1 MSPNTQIGKTRAHRI
16 AAANTAHAVSGVLIN
31 MGMLMMVCTVAA
43 LCTIMLCT
51 VAACCPPII
60 AAVAVAGVAAVLF
73 SVITGCSIRDLVESC
88 RQVKQVKEE
97 GLATVQSLQP
107 VLTPVTPI
115 AERTGNRRIAKLLT
129 GKAKAEDAAQ
139 AAVDQGTAV
148 GGTNKVIA
156 GVATSSGIVKVMAEA
171 DPSTLKDATKAVGTT
186 PSTATCVGTCASA
199 LATGLAAAGVGVAC
213 VAPLVAGLVAAGVGV
228 AVVTGV
234 WIAAGT
240 VGVACA
246 GLVAAGLAVGAFAV
260 RAELHSA
267 RVPVVS
273 MQDPVHKRDTT
284 EYDVIENYKPQKIS
298 RIKWLAPPEAASPT
312 HRILM
317 ALAGAAVVALCA
329 AIILCGVCCTVACPL
344 STCIIIALALGAGVL
359 ATGLAVGGVA
369 DRYSAKAALPV
380 ETSPIVLG
388 QRASECPEQL
398 QNEVAVETANMTSDS
413 VQQTQDWEPVAKDAG
428 QEWEPTQQGPVAA
441 KEAVDGTSQA
451 PSDKAVDAGQGWEPI
466 QQGPVAAKEAVD
478 GTSQAPSDKA
488 DIMKALEK
496 DAGFLSAAENLL
508 QAITTDPRNW
518 EPVAPKTVAQPSRAR

>member
-1 MSPNTQIGKTRAHRI
+1 
-16 AAANTAHAVSGVLIN
+16 
-31 MGMLMMVCTVAA
+31 
-43 LCTIMLCT
+43 MLCAAIILCGVCCT
-51 VAACCPPII
+51 AACCPPII
-60 AAVAVAGVAAVLF
+60 AAAVALAGVAAVLF

-115 AERTGNRRIAKLLT
+115 AERTGNGRIAKLLT

-171 DPSTLKDATKAVGTT
+171 DPSTLKDAIKAVGTT

-199 LATGLAAAGVGVAC
+199 LATGLAAAGAGVAC
-213 VAPLVAGLVAAGVGV
+213 VAPLVAGVGAGVGV
-228 AVVTGV
+228 AAVSV
-234 WIAAGT
+234 AAG
-240 VGVACA
+240 AA

-260 RAELHSA
+260 GAELHSA

-273 MQDPVHKRDTT
+273 MQDPVHKKDTT

-298 RIKWLAPPEAASPT
+298 RLKWLAPPEAASPT

-317 ALAGAAVVALCA
+317 AVAGVAVVACISILLC
-329 AIILCGVCCTVACPL
+329 CCLPGTIAVVAPPL
-344 STCIIIALALGAGVL
+344 VSCVFY
-359 ATGLAVGGVA
+359 GLSSCVGGIDAYVYKRKA
-369 DRYSAKAALPV
+369 AKAALPV

-428 QEWEPTQQGPVAA
+428 QEWEP
-441 KEAVDGTSQA
+441 
-451 PSDKAVDAGQGWEPI
+451 I

-496 DAGFLSAAENLL
+496 DAGFLSA
-508 QAITTDPRNW
+508 
-518 EPVAPKTVAQPSRAR
+518 

>member
-107 VLTPVTPI
+107 VLTHVTPI
-115 AERTGNRRIAKLLT
+115 AERTGNGRIAKLLT

-171 DPSTLKDATKAVGTT
+171 DPSTLKDAIKAVGTT

-199 LATGLAAAGVGVAC
+199 LAGGVTGT
-213 VAPLVAGLVAAGVGV
+213 

-234 WIAAGT
+234 GIAACVAGLGVAAVAAGT
-240 VGVACA
+240 A
-246 GLVAAGLAVGAFAV
+246 GFVAAGLAVGAFSILISICTV
-260 RAELHSA
+260 IQTVAELHSA

-317 ALAGAAVVALCA
+317 ALAGAAVVACISILLC
-329 AIILCGVCCTVACPL
+329 CCLPGTIAVVAPPL
-344 STCIIIALALGAGVL
+344 VSCVFY
-359 ATGLAVGGVA
+359 GLSSCVGGIDAYVYKRKA
-369 DRYSAKAALPV
+369 AKAALPV

-413 VQQTQDWEPVAKDAG
+413 VQQTQDWEPVAKDA
-428 QEWEPTQQGPVAA
+428 E
-441 KEAVDGTSQA
+441 
-451 PSDKAVDAGQGWEPI
+451 WEPI
-466 QQGPVAAKEAVD
+466 QQGPVGAKESGVD

-488 DIMKALEK
+488 DIMKSLER
-496 DAGFLSAAENLL
+496 DTGFLSAAGDLFQAMTADL
-508 QAITTDPRNW
+508 QNW

>member
-31 MGMLMMVCTVAA
+31 MGMLMMVCTVLA
-43 LCTIMLCT
+43 MLCT
-51 VAACCPPII
+51 AMILCGVCCTVASPYII
-60 AAVAVAGVAAVLF
+60 AAVAVAGVAAILC

-107 VLTPVTPI
+107 VLTHVTPI
-115 AERTGNRRIAKLLT
+115 AERTGNGRIAKLLT

-171 DPSTLKDATKAVGTT
+171 DPSTLKDAIKAVG
-186 PSTATCVGTCASA
+186 GTGY
-199 LATGLAAAGVGVAC
+199 GLEGMGAGA
-213 VAPLVAGLVAAGVGV
+213 VAGGVTGT

-234 WIAAGT
+234 GIAAGIWYLKSC
-240 VGVACA
+240 VAGCAAKCAAACA
-246 GLVAAGLAVGAFAV
+246 CAATCCTNSGASCCAAVVLGCVCTAAAACCTVAFIPYALMAFSILISICTVIQTVAD
-260 RAELHSA
+260 LYSA

-317 ALAGAAVVALCA
+317 AVAGVAVVACISILLC
-329 AIILCGVCCTVACPL
+329 CCLPTIAVVVPPL
-344 STCIIIALALGAGVL
+344 VSCVFY
-359 ATGLAVGGVA
+359 GLSSCVGGIDAYVYKRKA
-369 DRYSAKAALPV
+369 AKAALPV

-428 QEWEPTQQGPVAA
+428 QEWEPTQRGAYPV
-441 KEAVDGTSQA
+441 VDRKYY
-451 PSDKAVDAGQGWEPI
+451 PR
-466 QQGPVAAKEAVD
+466 
-478 GTSQAPSDKA
+478 
-488 DIMKALEK
+488 EK
-496 DAGFLSAAENLL
+496 K
-508 QAITTDPRNW
+508 TD
-518 EPVAPKTVAQPSRAR
+518 S

>member
-1 MSPNTQIGKTRAHRI
+1 M
-16 AAANTAHAVSGVLIN
+16 
-31 MGMLMMVCTVAA
+31 
-43 LCTIMLCT
+43 
-51 VAACCPPII
+51 
-60 AAVAVAGVAAVLF
+60 AGVAAVLF

-115 AERTGNRRIAKLLT
+115 AERTGNGRIAKLLT

-171 DPSTLKDATKAVGTT
+171 DPSTLKDAIKAVGTT

-199 LATGLAAAGVGVAC
+199 LATGLAAAGAGVAC
-213 VAPLVAGLVAAGVGV
+213 VAPLVAGVGAGVGV
-228 AVVTGV
+228 AAVSV
-234 WIAAGT
+234 AAG
-240 VGVACA
+240 AA

-260 RAELHSA
+260 GAELHSA

-273 MQDPVHKRDTT
+273 MQDPVHKKDTT

-298 RIKWLAPPEAASPT
+298 RLKWLAPPEAASPT

-317 ALAGAAVVALCA
+317 AVAGVAVVACISILLC
-329 AIILCGVCCTVACPL
+329 CCLPGTIAVVAPPL
-344 STCIIIALALGAGVL
+344 VSCVFY
-359 ATGLAVGGVA
+359 GLSSCVGGIDAYVYKRKA
-369 DRYSAKAALPV
+369 AKAALPV

-428 QEWEPTQQGPVAA
+428 QEWEP
-441 KEAVDGTSQA
+441 
-451 PSDKAVDAGQGWEPI
+451 I

-496 DAGFLSAAENLL
+496 DAGFLSAAENLF
-508 QAITTDPRNW
+508 QAITADPQDW

>member
-1 MSPNTQIGKTRAHRI
+1 
-16 AAANTAHAVSGVLIN
+16 
-31 MGMLMMVCTVAA
+31 
-43 LCTIMLCT
+43 
-51 VAACCPPII
+51 
-60 AAVAVAGVAAVLF
+60 
-73 SVITGCSIRDLVESC
+73 SIRDLVESC

-171 DPSTLKDATKAVGTT
+171 DPSTLKDAIKAVGTT

-199 LATGLAAAGVGVAC
+199 LATGLAAAGAGVAC
-213 VAPLVAGLVAAGVGV
+213 VAPLVAAGLV
-228 AVVTGV
+228 
-234 WIAAGT
+234 AAGT
-240 VGVACA
+240 VGVACAMGAGCFAA

-273 MQDPVHKRDTT
+273 MQDPVVNKKDTT

-317 ALAGAAVVALCA
+317 ALAGAAVAALCA

-344 STCIIIALALGAGVL
+344 STCIIIIALALGAGVL

-369 DRYSAKAALPV
+369 DRYSAKAASPV

-428 QEWEPTQQGPVAA
+428 QEWEP
-441 KEAVDGTSQA
+441 
-451 PSDKAVDAGQGWEPI
+451 I

-496 DAGFLSAAENLL
+496 DAGFLSAAENLF
-508 QAITTDPRNW
+508 QAITADPQDW

>member
-51 VAACCPPII
+51 AACCPPII
-60 AAVAVAGVAAVLF
+60 AAVALAGVVAVAVAGVAAVLF

-107 VLTPVTPI
+107 VLTHVTPI
-115 AERTGNRRIAKLLT
+115 AERTGNGRIAKLLT

-171 DPSTLKDATKAVGTT
+171 DPSTLKDAIKAVGTT

-213 VAPLVAGLVAAGVGV
+213 VAPLVAGLVAAGTV
-228 AVVTGV
+228 
-234 WIAAGT
+234 
-240 VGVACA
+240 VGVACAMGAGCFAA

-273 MQDPVHKRDTT
+273 MRDPVVHKKDTT

-298 RIKWLAPPEAASPT
+298 RLKWLTPPLAASPT

-317 ALAGAAVVALCA
+317 ALAGVAVVACISILLC
-329 AIILCGVCCTVACPL
+329 CCLPGTIAVVAPPL
-344 STCIIIALALGAGVL
+344 VSCVFY
-359 ATGLAVGGVA
+359 GLSSCVGGIDAYVYKRKA
-369 DRYSAKAALPV
+369 AKAALPV

-428 QEWEPTQQGPVAA
+428 QEWEP
-441 KEAVDGTSQA
+441 
-451 PSDKAVDAGQGWEPI
+451 I

-488 DIMKALEK
+488 DIMKSLEQ
-496 DAGFLSAAENLL
+496 DAGFLSAAGDLL
-508 QAITTDPRNW
+508 QAITADPQDW
-518 EPVAPKTVAQPSRAR
+518 EPVAAKTVVQPSRAR

>member
-1 MSPNTQIGKTRAHRI
+1 
-16 AAANTAHAVSGVLIN
+16 
-31 MGMLMMVCTVAA
+31 
-43 LCTIMLCT
+43 
-51 VAACCPPII
+51 
-60 AAVAVAGVAAVLF
+60 
-73 SVITGCSIRDLVESC
+73 
-88 RQVKQVKEE
+88 
-97 GLATVQSLQP
+97 
-107 VLTPVTPI
+107 
-115 AERTGNRRIAKLLT
+115 
-129 GKAKAEDAAQ
+129 Q

-171 DPSTLKDATKAVGTT
+171 DPSTLKDAIKAVSTK
-186 PSTATCVGTCASA
+186 PSAATCVGTCASA

-213 VAPLVAGLVAAGVGV
+213 VAPLVAGLVAAGTVVGV
-228 AVVTGV
+228 TGLV
-234 WIAAGT
+234 AAGT

-312 HRILM
+312 RRLLM
-317 ALAGAAVVALCA
+317 AVAGAAVAALCA

-344 STCIIIALALGAGVL
+344 STCIIIIALALGAGVL

-388 QRASECPEQL
+388 QRASDCPEQL

-413 VQQTQDWEPVAKDAG
+413 VQQTQDWEPVAKDA
-428 QEWEPTQQGPVAA
+428 EWEPTQRG
-441 KEAVDGTSQA
+441 
-451 PSDKAVDAGQGWEPI
+451 
-466 QQGPVAAKEAVD
+466 
-478 GTSQAPSDKA
+478 
-488 DIMKALEK
+488 
-496 DAGFLSAAENLL
+496 
-508 QAITTDPRNW
+508 
-518 EPVAPKTVAQPSRAR
+518 

>member
-51 VAACCPPII
+51 VACCPPII
-60 AAVAVAGVAAVLF
+60 AAVAVAGVAAILC

-107 VLTPVTPI
+107 VLTHVTPI
-115 AERTGNRRIAKLLT
+115 AERTGNGRIAKLLT

-199 LATGLAAAGVGVAC
+199 LAGGVTGT
-213 VAPLVAGLVAAGVGV
+213 

-234 WIAAGT
+234 GIAACVAGLGVAAVAAGT
-240 VGVACA
+240 A
-246 GLVAAGLAVGAFAV
+246 GFVAAGLAVGAFSILISICTV
-260 RAELHSA
+260 IQTVAELHSA

-317 ALAGAAVVALCA
+317 ALAGAAVVVLVAFLLPPIPW
-329 AIILCGVCCTVACPL
+329 IIGV
-344 STCIIIALALGAGVL
+344 IA
-359 ATGLAVGGVA
+359 
-369 DRYSAKAALPV
+369 
-380 ETSPIVLG
+380 
-388 QRASECPEQL
+388 
-398 QNEVAVETANMTSDS
+398 
-413 VQQTQDWEPVAKDAG
+413 
-428 QEWEPTQQGPVAA
+428 
-441 KEAVDGTSQA
+441 
-451 PSDKAVDAGQGWEPI
+451 
-466 QQGPVAAKEAVD
+466 
-478 GTSQAPSDKA
+478 
-488 DIMKALEK
+488 
-496 DAGFLSAAENLL
+496 
-508 QAITTDPRNW
+508 
-518 EPVAPKTVAQPSRAR
+518 

>member
-199 LATGLAAAGVGVAC
+199 LAGGVTGT
-213 VAPLVAGLVAAGVGV
+213 

-234 WIAAGT
+234 GIAACVAGLGVAAVAAGT
-240 VGVACA
+240 A
-246 GLVAAGLAVGAFAV
+246 GFVAAGLAVGAFSILISICTV
-260 RAELHSA
+260 IQTVAELHSA

-317 ALAGAAVVALCA
+317 ALAGAAVVVLVAFLLPPIPW
-329 AIILCGVCCTVACPL
+329 IIGVIAPPL
-344 STCIIIALALGAGVL
+344 VSCVFY
-359 ATGLAVGGVA
+359 GLSSCVGGIDAYVYKRKA
-369 DRYSAKAALPV
+369 AKAALPV

-388 QRASECPEQL
+388 RRASECPEQL
-398 QNEVAVETANMTSDS
+398 QDDVAANMTVEAANMTSDS
-413 VQQTQDWEPVAKDAG
+413 VQADPQDWEPVAKDA
-428 QEWEPTQQGPVAA
+428 E
-441 KEAVDGTSQA
+441 
-451 PSDKAVDAGQGWEPI
+451 WEPI
-466 QQGPVAAKEAVD
+466 QRGAYPVVD
-478 GTSQAPSDKA
+478 RKYYPR
-488 DIMKALEK
+488 EK
-496 DAGFLSAAENLL
+496 K
-508 QAITTDPRNW
+508 TD
-518 EPVAPKTVAQPSRAR
+518 S

>member
-1 MSPNTQIGKTRAHRI
+1 M
-16 AAANTAHAVSGVLIN
+16 
-31 MGMLMMVCTVAA
+31 
-43 LCTIMLCT
+43 
-51 VAACCPPII
+51 
-60 AAVAVAGVAAVLF
+60 
-73 SVITGCSIRDLVESC
+73 ITGCSIRDLVESC

-115 AERTGNRRIAKLLT
+115 AERTGNGRIAKLLT

-171 DPSTLKDATKAVGTT
+171 DPSTLKDAIKAVGTT

-199 LATGLAAAGVGVAC
+199 LATGLAAAGAGVAC
-213 VAPLVAGLVAAGVGV
+213 VAPLVAGVGAGVGV
-228 AVVTGV
+228 AAVSV
-234 WIAAGT
+234 AAG
-240 VGVACA
+240 AA

-260 RAELHSA
+260 GAELHSA

-273 MQDPVHKRDTT
+273 MQDPVHKKDTT

-298 RIKWLAPPEAASPT
+298 RLKWLAPPEAASPT

-317 ALAGAAVVALCA
+317 AVAGVAVVACISILLC
-329 AIILCGVCCTVACPL
+329 CCLPGTIAVVAPPL
-344 STCIIIALALGAGVL
+344 VSCVFY
-359 ATGLAVGGVA
+359 GLSSCVGGIDAYVYKRKA
-369 DRYSAKAALPV
+369 AKAALPV

-428 QEWEPTQQGPVAA
+428 QEWEP
-441 KEAVDGTSQA
+441 
-451 PSDKAVDAGQGWEPI
+451 I

-496 DAGFLSAAENLL
+496 DAGFLSA
-508 QAITTDPRNW
+508 
-518 EPVAPKTVAQPSRAR
+518 

>member
-1 MSPNTQIGKTRAHRI
+1 
-16 AAANTAHAVSGVLIN
+16 
-31 MGMLMMVCTVAA
+31 
-43 LCTIMLCT
+43 MLCAAIILCGVCCT
-51 VAACCPPII
+51 AACCPPII
-60 AAVAVAGVAAVLF
+60 AAAVALAGVAAVLF

-115 AERTGNRRIAKLLT
+115 AERTGNGRIAKLLT

-171 DPSTLKDATKAVGTT
+171 DPSTLKDAIKAVGTT

-199 LATGLAAAGVGVAC
+199 LATGLAAAGAGVAC
-213 VAPLVAGLVAAGVGV
+213 VAPLVAGVGAGVGV
-228 AVVTGV
+228 AAVSV
-234 WIAAGT
+234 AAG
-240 VGVACA
+240 AA

-260 RAELHSA
+260 GAELHSA

-273 MQDPVHKRDTT
+273 MQDPVHKKDTT

-298 RIKWLAPPEAASPT
+298 RLKWLAPPEAASPT

-317 ALAGAAVVALCA
+317 AVAGVAVVACISILLC
-329 AIILCGVCCTVACPL
+329 CCLPGTIAVVAPPL
-344 STCIIIALALGAGVL
+344 VSCVFY
-359 ATGLAVGGVA
+359 GLSSCVGGIDAYVYKRKA
-369 DRYSAKAALPV
+369 AKAALPV

-428 QEWEPTQQGPVAA
+428 QEWEP
-441 KEAVDGTSQA
+441 
-451 PSDKAVDAGQGWEPI
+451 I

-496 DAGFLSAAENLL
+496 DAGFLSAAENLF
-508 QAITTDPRNW
+508 QAITADPQDW